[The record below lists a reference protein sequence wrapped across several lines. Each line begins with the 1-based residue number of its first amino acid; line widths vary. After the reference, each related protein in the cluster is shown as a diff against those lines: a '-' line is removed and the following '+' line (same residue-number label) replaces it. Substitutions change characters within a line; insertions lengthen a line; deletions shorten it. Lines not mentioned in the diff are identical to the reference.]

1 MKPSLFALAL
11 ALLMSVQPAAAQ
23 TGPRVAHQPS
33 ARAPLSAAIQT
44 GDIYWLSGKL
54 GATAETRAM
63 TTGRTAAETRNI
75 MESYGEL
82 LAELGLG
89 FENIVQGTVY
99 LTDIADFQ
107 EMNAVY
113 GEYFPQDPPARVT
126 VAVSGLVGGAAI
138 EISFVA
144 VRD

>member
-1 MKPSLFALAL
+1 MKSSLFALAL
-11 ALLMSVQPAAAQ
+11 LSTFAAQPALAQ

-44 GDIYWLSGKL
+44 GDIFWLSGKL
-54 GATAETRAM
+54 GANAETRAM
-63 TTGRTAAETRNI
+63 TSGRTAAETRNI
-75 MESYGEL
+75 MEAFGEL
-82 LAELGLG
+82 LTELGLG

-107 EMNAVY
+107 EMNEVY
-113 GEYFPQDPPARVT
+113 GEYFPRDPPARVT
-126 VAVSGLVGGAAI
+126 VAVSGLVGGATI